1 MINYDDIMIQQYS
14 SVINLTIQ
22 IPEYD
27 DYYDYKPWITMII
40 MIHGSVI
47 NQSINEFTNQS
58 INSSVKVIYKP

>member
-27 DYYDYKPWITMII
+27 GYYDYKPWITMII